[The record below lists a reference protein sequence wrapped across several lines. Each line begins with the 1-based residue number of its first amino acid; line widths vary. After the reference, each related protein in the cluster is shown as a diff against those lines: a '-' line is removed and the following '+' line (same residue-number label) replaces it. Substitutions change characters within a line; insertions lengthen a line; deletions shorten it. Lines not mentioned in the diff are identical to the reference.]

1 MLWAQLKLQE
11 ARNGKTVCK
20 VLKKSDKKVIRKVLK
35 NEICKESKN
44 CERDFVSVRLRE
56 TLRDGQRK

>member
-1 MLWAQLKLQE
+1 LQE
-11 ARNGKTVCK
+11 ARNGRTVSK

-35 NEICKESKN
+35 NAICKESKN

-56 TLRDGQRK
+56 TLRDGKRK